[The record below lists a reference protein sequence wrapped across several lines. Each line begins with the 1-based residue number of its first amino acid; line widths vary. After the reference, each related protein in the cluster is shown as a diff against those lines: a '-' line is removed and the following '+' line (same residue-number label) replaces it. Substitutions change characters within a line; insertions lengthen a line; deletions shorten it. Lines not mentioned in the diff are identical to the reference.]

1 MPPPDIIG
9 SILAFAANTAGASVI
24 GTFLEILIPGEKQSW
39 ASRWR
44 GMLFWVVYIL
54 VGSGIAFS
62 IQALFGPL
70 RLHPLLYVDLSA
82 ATGTKSLLYAIVAY
96 TVFPALSFF
105 VADFFYY
112 WMHRLQHGLGVLW
125 RAHAVH
131 HAIEE
136 LNAINNYH
144 HLVEE
149 LVRLVLVFLPL
160 NLLININSPEVVIYT
175 ALLRF
180 SGQLTHANSKISF
193 GWLRYVF
200 VEPRY
205 HRIHHS
211 IEPRHWDKNFAA
223 LFPVFDL
230 LFGTAYFAKPSEYPK
245 TGMIEKRETRTLAGY
260 VLSPFERNRP
270 RTFHEKAGSVAKPI

>member
-9 SILAFAANTAGASVI
+9 SLLTFATNTLAASVI
-24 GTFLEILIPGEKQSW
+24 GTLLEILIPGEKQRW

-44 GMLFWVVYIL
+44 GMFFWMVYIL
-54 VGSGIAFS
+54 IGSGIAFS
-62 IQALFGPL
+62 IQALLGPL
-70 RLHPLLYVDLSA
+70 RLHPLLYIDLSGTT
-82 ATGTKSLLYAIVAY
+82 ATNNLLYAVVAY

-112 WMHRLQHGLGVLW
+112 WMHRLQHGLGLLW

-149 LVRLVLVFLPL
+149 LVRLALVFLPL
-160 NLLININSPEVVIYT
+160 TLLININSPEVVIFT

-180 SGQLTHANSKISF
+180 SGQITHANSTISF

-223 LFPVFDL
+223 LFPVFDI
-230 LFGTAYFAKPSEYPK
+230 LFGTAYFAKAGEYPK
-245 TGMIEKRETRTLAGY
+245 TGMIEKPETRTLADY
-260 VLSPFERNRP
+260 VLSPFQRSRP
-270 RTFHEKAGSVAKPI
+270 RTFQEQAR